1 MDCCKFEGN
10 KKEVN
15 QGQLQE
21 VAFELGLERGIEF
34 ELALEG
40 GDSRKESLEG
50 PGSHRG

>member
-1 MDCCKFEGN
+1 MDCCKSEGN

-21 VAFELGLERGIEF
+21 VAF